1 MSTTASPGTPNPHE
15 GDAAAGP
22 NRGPRT
28 GGSWWRRMLHPLRR
42 MTLRTKLVF
51 SVVALVA
58 VLGVVV
64 SLVSALF
71 LRTYLV
77 GQLDHQVEYAASR
90 AFYAAMGA
98 VNEPGGVTAS
108 DLVTRVLRTPGL
120 SAGTVVAVVSD
131 QGDVKYGYLSPR
143 DPSASQ
149 QSVSGNANA
158 NIAAIAP
165 SSRPVDVDLGGTLGQ
180 VRMEAVQLPSGTL
193 VIGLPLAD
201 VNATTAQLLTIFL
214 LVTAVAIAAAGGV
227 GLLIVV
233 LALRP
238 LDRVA

>member
-51 SVVALVA
+51 SVVTLVA

-90 AFYAAMGA
+90 ASFAALRSLSQ
-98 VNEPGGVTAS
+98 PGGVTAKQLLGDVVS
-108 DLVTRVLRTPGL
+108 TPGL

-131 QGDVKYGYLSPR
+131 QGDVNAVYLSPR
-143 DPSASQ
+143 DPTAPQ
-149 QSVSGNANA
+149 QKTSGNANA
-158 NIAAIAP
+158 DIAGIVP
-165 SSRPVDVDLGGTLGQ
+165 GNQPVDVDLGGTLGQ
-180 VRMEAVQLPSGTL
+180 YRMDAVQLPTGPL
-193 VIGLPLAD
+193 VIGRPLAD
-201 VNATTAQLLTIFL
+201 VDAWLEPYLAVWRDRLNALHTEITR
-214 LVTAVAIAAAGGV
+214 GKRKGS
-227 GLLIVV
+227 
-233 LALRP
+233 
-238 LDRVA
+238 